1 MSDDVELLKRV
12 YDLFNS
18 RDIESVLA
26 AMHPDV
32 IWANGM
38 EGGHV
43 HGRDEVRSYWKRQ
56 WAILNPHVEPVE
68 ISSNGEGEVVV
79 KVHQVVREPKGN
91 LLADRM
97 VIHVFQ
103 IRNGLIQR
111 FDNPRCIVGCQK
123 SCGIA
128 GMFGRVVGNPQVIQK
143 RASRTSMAISP
154 KPTSGQ
160 RRSLC

>member
-43 HGRDEVRSYWKRQ
+43 HGRDEVRCYWKRQ
-56 WAILNPHVEPVE
+56 WSILNPHVERVE
-68 ISSNGEGEVVV
+68 ISSNGEREVVV
-79 KVHQVVREPKGN
+79 KAHQVVRDSKGN

-103 IRNGLIQR
+103 IQNELIQR
-111 FDNPRCIVGCQK
+111 FDI
-123 SCGIA
+123 
-128 GMFGRVVGNPQVIQK
+128 
-143 RASRTSMAISP
+143 
-154 KPTSGQ
+154 
-160 RRSLC
+160 

>member
-1 MSDDVELLKRV
+1 MSDDAELLKRV

-68 ISSNGEGEVVV
+68 ISTNGRGEVMVTA
-79 KVHQVVREPKGN
+79 HQVVHDLNGN
-91 LLADRM
+91 LRADKR
-97 VIHVFQ
+97 VTHVFQ
-103 IRNGLIQR
+103 VRNGLIER
-111 FDNPRCIVGCQK
+111 FDIRDV
-123 SCGIA
+123 
-128 GMFGRVVGNPQVIQK
+128 
-143 RASRTSMAISP
+143 
-154 KPTSGQ
+154 
-160 RRSLC
+160 